1 MATKQIGTLAVGSI
15 VKLKFNGALK
25 EFIIVHQGLPSS
37 LYDSSCNGTWLLMKD
52 CLETRQWH
60 SSNVNDYANSA
71 VHSYLNSTVFSKFD
85 ADIQAK
91 IKQVK
96 IPYRPGGG
104 TSETVNSGANGLS
117 ANIFLLS
124 DREVGGTKSNV
135 SQYICND
142 GEKLS
147 YFIEEGNTGGDGC
160 QKRIAYY
167 NGNAVT
173 WWLRSPSLG
182 QIEYAWRVYTD
193 GKIYSNDCNY
203 SRYYLRPALI
213 LPSNFQVVTLSDGSA
228 VVNTAPSIPASIS
241 VPGSINGGSSIT
253 VSWGASTDAEGNLS
267 GYKLELSTNGGST
280 WTQIYQGTARQT
292 THAVAFGTESV
303 MYRVRAYD
311 SEGLHSGY
319 RTSGQVT
326 VINNHAPSASPGIT
340 VPEDIK
346 GGSTIVISWQTA
358 TDQDGDLSGYSL
370 ERQVDGGAWAEIYQ
384 GAETTYEDSI
394 TKGWQTIRY
403 RVRAYDSHSAYGSY
417 ATSAAMD
424 VDNNTAPLITC
435 ALSGDLGTKSEG
447 FAIPY
452 TVTDPDEGEV
462 ITVTESIDSAE
473 QRTYTANSEE
483 ENHLD
488 LTGEAFMKLLN
499 GPHTVAISASDGK
512 IAAVHGLTF
521 TKSVTAASV
530 TLKEPLRVDAPLTI
544 CVLSVTGSIPVD
556 AEYTVEV
563 TNNASD
569 ETPVWQDCT
578 AAVKTGVNILFDNE
592 TAENGFAFNFRV
604 RVKRGKS
611 GKGGYITSIQGGFQ

>member
-1 MATKQIGTLAVGSI
+1 MANVQIGSLAVGST

-60 SSNVNDYANSA
+60 SSNVNDYANST

-91 IKQVK
+91 IKPVK
-96 IPYRPGGG
+96 IPYRPGSG
-104 TSETVNSGANGLS
+104 TSKTVNSGANGLL

-124 DREVGGTKSNV
+124 DIEVGYTQSNV
-135 SQYICND
+135 NSYIIND
-142 GEKLS
+142 GAKLDYFTLGKGTREK
-147 YFIEEGNTGGDGC
+147 
-160 QKRIAYY
+160 IAYL
-167 NGNAVT
+167 NGAAT
-173 WWLRSPSLG
+173 GWCLRSPYPISAA
-182 QIEYAWRVYTD
+182 YVWYVNSD
-193 GKIYSNDCNY
+193 GSAYNNVCTNTY
-203 SRYYLRPALI
+203 GVRPAFV
-213 LPSNFQVVTLSDGSA
+213 LPSTFQVFTLSDGTA
-228 VVNTAPSIPASIS
+228 TTENTAPDIPLSISIPTTIIGGNS
-241 VPGSINGGSSIT
+241 VT
-253 VSWGASTDAEGNLS
+253 VSWDASTDTEGNLS

-370 ERQVDGGAWAEIYQ
+370 ERQVDGGTWAEIYQ

-424 VDNNTAPLITC
+424 VDNNTAPMITC

-512 IAAVHGLTF
+512 TSVVHGLAF

-530 TLKEPLRVDAPLTI
+530 TLKEPLHVDAPLTI